1 MDADFP
7 GNDGELTAEAK
18 KNQKK
23 RNKMTKQ
30 NGDAPTTKDTVDDD
44 NKPTINPIV
53 KVKLEQTS
61 DGELSTTISTS
72 PQFDGEI
79 KDENPDEKTSKKKK
93 KKNRKNKKSHNKPS
107 SPPTA

>member
-1 MDADFP
+1 MDADFS
-7 GNDGELTAEAK
+7 GNDGELTAEAR

-30 NGDAPTTKDTVDDD
+30 NGDAPTTKDIVDDD

-53 KVKLEQTS
+53 KVKLEPTS
-61 DGELSTTISTS
+61 DGELSTS